1 MRISDWSSDVC
12 SSDLIKDETLLRSYG
27 RFVQSLNGRY
37 YTACDVGTFS
47 VDMDEIARECD
58 YVTGRTI
65 AHGGAGDSSVLTAFG
80 VFQGMRAAAASVWGE
95 QIGRAASRERVCQYV

>member
-1 MRISDWSSDVC
+1 MSYKAALAGL
-12 SSDLIKDETLLRSYG
+12 DLGGGKAVIIGDPKTIKDETLLRSYG

-65 AHGGAGDSSVLTAFG
+65 AHGGARSEESRVGKECVSAGRSRG
-80 VFQGMRAAAASVWGE
+80 AA
-95 QIGRAASRERVCQYV
+95 